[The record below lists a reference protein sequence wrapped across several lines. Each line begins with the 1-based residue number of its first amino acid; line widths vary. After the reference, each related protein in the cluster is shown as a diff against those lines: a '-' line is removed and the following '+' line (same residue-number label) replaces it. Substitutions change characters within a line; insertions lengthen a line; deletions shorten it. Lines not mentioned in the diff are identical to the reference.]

1 MKIPSNAPLF
11 TIQNFCV
18 KILAIIQVDDMGEP
32 SLTEYLGLIEG
43 IFIIEQDLEYKMLVK
58 NSFF

>member
-43 IFIIEQDLEYKMLVK
+43 IFIIE
-58 NSFF
+58 